1 MSALRYGTGRGRFVG
16 QSLIYPVP
24 IPLDPRQYF
33 GAAVVGEDG
42 QFYYSNGLEWIVP
55 IEDNEILRP
64 AALVPFS
71 VDERTQLRLTT
82 FRSPAGLEQTGI
94 IFEISANG
102 VDFDGALTRIV
113 PGFGNLYQIE
123 FPEDGFGPGD
133 RVLWRAAYT
142 GTGGAQSNFSVPYTQ
157 TFPELISRPAPLTR
171 ENAITGT
178 VRITDFESA
187 AIFGYGYAET
197 QTEFYAPNAIP
208 GVEAPLVSVTHTG
221 GAITT
226 VPIPPLEPAQNYLWR
241 ARYGGRVNASAPVIY
256 SAWSSPR
263 SFFLGA
269 ASLILVYDLTLA
281 TARTIHIPL
290 GGGTV
295 NNPLDVTIDWGDG
308 SSERFTTA
316 GIKPHLYAE
325 SAGPRVTVT
334 ITGRLDWYGTSQSI
348 DQKALVRV
356 ENIGFAMGL
365 TSLRG
370 AFRQTTTALEYITP
384 NIPETV
390 TSFEELFYESSCA
403 ADLRDM
409 DTRNIET
416 LRRIFFRSDGTGPN
430 CANWD
435 VGRVTDVFQAFA
447 NSQMNSPFS
456 LGNWT
461 SLTSMEQMFVQTQG
475 NYYGG
480 RDGRVRFN
488 QPIATWDVS
497 RITSM
502 RLMFGCT
509 ANANVGAIG
518 ADFNQPIIAWD
529 VRAVQNF
536 EGFMGHLGDPG
547 ISQNSHAFNQPL
559 NLWKT
564 SAATNMR
571 RMFALARSFNQDISS
586 WNTANVTTMAGMFRG
601 VSGFHGFNRSL
612 NAWNVSAVT
621 DMSEMFS
628 FCDYNQPLV
637 GWEREGSTLGNV
649 TDMSFMFN
657 GCPFNQP
664 IGNWDVSAVTN
675 FEGMFAT
682 GLTNTRTNYFN
693 QDLSNWDVSS
703 ATNMSFMFGSLGR
716 GSGQVQPFNN
726 GGSPGINGWDVSAVT
741 NMFAMFGR
749 GHNEG
754 IISQFN
760 QPIGAWNVSNVTD
773 MRSMFDA
780 RVSSHVFDQDISSWP
795 LNPNVQLDNFMRDYQ
810 SDGSGRQFSEENYSR
825 LLTSWSNRVA
835 QNSGPF
841 IVNTAFDGRAFNT
854 TNYRP
859 ASRFTNAA
867 DGRAYLVA
875 ARGLS
880 VANALD
886 PDADGAYLFNAST
899 GSYVK
904 SDGWFFL
911 KSGPTWTLFDAMS
924 TEQAVGDAN
933 HPWDVTSWTGVLPGA
948 TILSAGAAWSITG
961 DSPA

>member
-1 MSALRYGTGRGRFVG
+1 MSALRYATGRGRFVG

-24 IPLDPRQYF
+24 IPLDPQQYF

-42 QFYYSNGLEWIVP
+42 QFYYSNGLEWLVP

-64 AALVPFS
+64 SALVPFS

-94 IFEISANG
+94 IFEISTNG

-142 GTGGAQSNFSVPYTQ
+142 GTGGAQSNFSVPYAQ
-157 TFPELISRPAPLTR
+157 TFPDLISRPAPITR

-197 QTEFYAPNAIP
+197 QTAFYAPNATP
-208 GVEAPLVSVTHTG
+208 GVDAPLVTVTHTG

-241 ARYGGRVNASAPVIY
+241 SRYGGRLNASAPVIY

-281 TARTIHIPL
+281 TARTIYIPL

-308 SSERFTTA
+308 STERFTTP

-325 SAGPRVTVT
+325 GAGPRVTVT
-334 ITGRLDWYGTSQSI
+334 ITGRLDWYGTSQAI

-370 AFRQTTTALEYITP
+370 AFRQTTTALDYITP

-509 ANANVGAIG
+509 ASANVGAIG
-518 ADFNQPIIAWD
+518 ADFNQPINAWD
-529 VRAVQNF
+529 VRAVQSF

-559 NLWKT
+559 NLWNT

-628 FCDYNQPLV
+628 FCDYNQPL
-637 GWEREGSTLGNV
+637 GNWDVRSV
-649 TDMSFMFN
+649 TTMRAMFLS
-657 GCPFNQP
+657 GLFNQP
-664 IGNWDVSAVTN
+664 IG
-675 FEGMFAT
+675 
-682 GLTNTRTNYFN
+682 
-693 QDLSNWDVSS
+693 
-703 ATNMSFMFGSLGR
+703 
-716 GSGQVQPFNN
+716 
-726 GGSPGINGWDVSAVT
+726 GWDVSAVT
-741 NMFAMFGR
+741 DMAYMFASASTNQQRAFFDQDIGAWNVSSVTDMEGMFGAV
-749 GHNEG
+749 GAGN
-754 IISQFN
+754 SQRANFNNGGSATIGAWDASRVTNMRAMFRSGDSNSVNSYHRFN
-760 QPIGAWNVSNVTD
+760 QPIGAWNVANVTTMRD
-773 MRSMFDA
+773 MFRGCRQS
-780 RVSSHVFDQDISSWP
+780 FDQDISQWP
-795 LNPNVQLDNFMRDYQ
+795 LRPAGVDLGDFMAIDVERA
-810 SDGSGRQFSEENYSR
+810 FSEANYSR
-825 LLTSWSNRVA
+825 LLTGWANRVA
-835 QNSGPF
+835 AMSGPF
-841 IVNTAFDGRAFNT
+841 NAAVLFEARRFNATAYQPGARFPAAPAARAFLT
-854 TNYRP
+854 TPR
-859 ASRFTNAA
+859 S
-867 DGRAYLVA
+867 
-875 ARGLS
+875 LS
-880 VANALD
+880 VAGAGVPEADGSYPFEVASSVYLKADGWYFLKTGADWMLYD
-886 PDADGAYLFNAST
+886 PDDAPRASGT
-899 GSYVK
+899 G
-904 SDGWFFL
+904 
-911 KSGPTWTLFDAMS
+911 T
-924 TEQAVGDAN
+924 
-933 HPWDVTSWTGVLPGA
+933 HPWSVASWGGILATA
-948 TILSAGAAWSITG
+948 TILIAGAAWTIAG

>member
-1 MSALRYGTGRGRFVG
+1 MSALRYATGRGRFVG
-16 QSLIYPVP
+16 QSLIYPLP
-24 IPLDPRQYF
+24 IPLDAAQYF

-64 AALVPFS
+64 SALVPFS

-94 IFEISANG
+94 IFEISTNG
-102 VDFDGALTRIV
+102 ADFDGAITRIV
-113 PGFGNLYQIE
+113 PGFGNAYQIE
-123 FPEDGFGPGD
+123 FPEDGFSPGD
-133 RVLWRAAYT
+133 RVLWRTAYT
-142 GTGGAQSNFSVPYTQ
+142 GTGGAQSNFSVPYAQ
-157 TFPELISRPAPLTR
+157 TFPELISRPAPITR

-178 VRITDFESA
+178 VRVTDFESA
-187 AIFGYGYAET
+187 AVFGYGYAET
-197 QTEFYAPNAIP
+197 QTEFYAPDATP
-208 GVEAPLVSVTHTG
+208 GVDAPLITVMQTG

-241 ARYGGRVNASAPVIY
+241 SRYGGRLNAAAPILY

-269 ASLILVYDLTLA
+269 ASLILTYDVTLA
-281 TARTIHIPL
+281 TARTIYIPL

-295 NNPLDVTIDWGDG
+295 NNPLDVSIDWGDG
-308 SSERFTTA
+308 TSERFTTF
-316 GIKPHLYAE
+316 GIKPHTYDEGL
-325 SAGPRVTVT
+325 GPRITVT
-334 ITGRLDWYGTSQSI
+334 LTGRMDWYGTSQPI
-348 DQKALVRV
+348 DQAGLVRG

-370 AFRQTTTALEYITP
+370 AFRGTTIALDYITP

-390 TSFEELFYESSCA
+390 TSFEELFLESACA

-416 LRRIFFRSDGTGPN
+416 IRRIFFRSDGTGPN

-475 NYYGG
+475 NYFGG

-488 QPIATWDVS
+488 QPIDIWDVS
-497 RITSM
+497 RITNM

-509 ANANVGAIG
+509 ANANVGGIG
-518 ADFNQPIIAWD
+518 ADFNQPINAWD
-529 VRAVQNF
+529 VRVVQNF
-536 EGFMGHLGDPG
+536 EGFMGHLSNPG
-547 ISQNSHAFNQPL
+547 ISQNTHAFNQPL
-559 NLWKT
+559 NQWNT
-564 SAATNMR
+564 SAAANMT
-571 RMFALARSFNQDISS
+571 RMFALARSFNQDISA

-601 VSGFHGFNRSL
+601 VAGVHGFNRSL
-612 NAWNVSAVT
+612 NAWDVSAVT

-628 FCDYNQPLV
+628 FSLYNQPLA
-637 GWEREGSTLGNV
+637 GWEDEGSTLANV
-649 TDMSFMFN
+649 FDMSFMFN
-657 GCPFNQP
+657 ACPFNQP
-664 IGNWDVSAVTN
+664 IGNWDVSNVTT
-675 FEGMFAT
+675 FEAMFAT
-682 GLTNTRTNYFN
+682 GLTNTRTNYFD
-693 QDLSNWDVSS
+693 QDLSDWDVSS
-703 ATNMSFMFGSLGR
+703 AIIMRHMFGSLGR

-726 GGSPGINGWDVSAVT
+726 GGSPGINTWNVSAVT

-749 GHNEG
+749 GQNEG
-754 IISQFN
+754 IISDFN
-760 QPIGAWNVSNVTD
+760 QPIGNWDVSNVTD
-773 MRSMFDA
+773 MRGMFDA
-780 RVSSHVFDQDISSWP
+780 RTSNHSFDEDISGWN
-795 LNPNVQLDNFMRDYQ
+795 LNPSVQLDGFMRDYQ
-810 SDGSGRQFSEENYSR
+810 SDGAGRQFSEENYSR
-825 LLTSWSNRVA
+825 LLTGWPNRVA

-841 IVNTAFDGRAFNT
+841 IVSTTFEGRSFNATA
-854 TNYRP
+854 YYP

-875 ARGLS
+875 ARALS
-880 VANALD
+880 VVGASD
-886 PDADGAYLFNAST
+886 PDANGSYAFNAAT
-899 GSYVK
+899 GSYVNGN
-904 SDGWFFL
+904 GWFFL
-911 KSGPTWTLFDAMS
+911 KSGPTWTLFDDTSAEQS
-924 TEQAVGDAN
+924 TGDGTHA
-933 HPWDVTSWTGVLPGA
+933 WEVAAWTGVLSGA
-948 TILSAGAAWSITG
+948 TVLNAGAGWTITG
-961 DSPA
+961 DSPT

>member
-16 QSLIYPVP
+16 QSLIYPLP
-24 IPLDPRQYF
+24 IPLDPVEYF

-64 AALVPFS
+64 SALVPFS
-71 VDERTQLRLTT
+71 VDQRTQLRLTT

-94 IFEISANG
+94 IFEISTNSA
-102 VDFDGALTRIV
+102 DFDGALTRIV
-113 PGFGNLYQIE
+113 PGFGNAYQIA

-142 GTGGAQSNFSVPYTQ
+142 GTGGAQSSFSVPYAQ
-157 TFPELISRPAPLTR
+157 TFPELISRPSPLTR

-178 VRITDFESA
+178 VRVTDFETA
-187 AIFGYGYAET
+187 TIFGYGYAET
-197 QTEFYAPNAIP
+197 QTEFYAANATP
-208 GVEAPLVSVTHTG
+208 GTDAPLTTITQTS

-226 VPIPPLEPAQNYLWR
+226 VPIPPLEPASDYLWR
-241 ARYGGRVNASAPVIY
+241 TRYGGRLNAAAPIIY
-256 SAWSSPR
+256 SDWSSPR
-263 SFFLGA
+263 VFFLGA
-269 ASLILVYDLTLA
+269 ASLILTYDLDLA

-290 GGGTV
+290 GGGTI
-295 NNPLDVTIDWGDG
+295 NTPLDVTIAWGDG
-308 SSERFTTA
+308 TSERYTTA
-316 GIKPHLYAE
+316 GIKPHLYTE
-325 SAGPRVTVT
+325 GAGPRVTVT
-334 ITGRLDWYGTSQSI
+334 ITGRLDWYGTSQPV
-348 DQKALVRV
+348 DQAGLVRV

-370 AFRQTTTALEYITP
+370 AFRQTTTALDYITP

-390 TSFEELFYESSCA
+390 TSFEELFFESSCA

-409 DTRNIET
+409 DTRNITT

-435 VGRVTDVFQAFA
+435 VGRVEDVFQAFA
-447 NSQMNSPFS
+447 DSQMNSPFS
-456 LGNWT
+456 LGNWE

-475 NYYGG
+475 NYFGG
-480 RDGRVRFN
+480 RDGRVLFN
-488 QPIATWDVS
+488 QPIASWDVS

-502 RLMFGCT
+502 RLMFGCI
-509 ANANVGAIG
+509 AGANVGGIG
-518 ADFNQPIIAWD
+518 AAFNQPINGWD
-529 VRAVQNF
+529 VRAVQDF
-536 EGFMGHLGDPG
+536 EGFMGHLGNPG
-547 ISQNSHAFNQPL
+547 ISQNTHAFNQPL
-559 NLWKT
+559 NQWNT
-564 SAATNMR
+564 SAATNLT
-571 RMFALARSFNQDISS
+571 RMFALARSFNQDISA
-586 WNTANVTTMAGMFRG
+586 WNTANVTTVAGMFRG
-601 VSGFHGFNRSL
+601 VAGVNGFNRSVA
-612 NAWNVSAVT
+612 AWNVSAII
-621 DMSEMFS
+621 DMREMFS
-628 FCDYNQPLV
+628 FCEYNQPLAN
-637 GWEREGSTLGNV
+637 WERAGSTTGNV

-657 GCPFNQP
+657 ACPFNHP
-664 IGNWDVSAVTN
+664 IGNWNVSSVTS

-682 GLTNTRTNYFN
+682 GLTNARTNFFDQN
-693 QDLSNWDVSS
+693 LSSWDVSS

-716 GSGQVQPFNN
+716 GTGQVQPFNN
-726 GGSPGINGWDVSAVT
+726 GGSAGINSWDVSAVI

-749 GHNEG
+749 GQNEG

-780 RVSSHVFDQDISSWP
+780 RASSHAFDQDISGWP
-795 LNPNVQLDNFMRDYQ
+795 LNPNVRLDNFMRDYQ
-810 SDGSGRQFSEENYSR
+810 SDGAGRQFSEENYSR
-825 LLTSWSNRVA
+825 LLTGWANRVA

-841 IVNTAFDGRAFNT
+841 VVNTTFDGRTFNP

-859 ASRFTNAA
+859 ASRFSNAV

-875 ARGLS
+875 TRGLS
-880 VANALD
+880 VAAASD
-886 PDADGAYLFNAST
+886 PDADGSYLFNAST

-904 SDGWFFL
+904 IDGWFFL

-924 TEQAVGDAN
+924 TEQAIGEAN
-933 HPWDVTSWTGVLPGA
+933 QPWEVLAWTGILSGA
-948 TILSAGAAWSITG
+948 TLLSAGAAWTITG
-961 DSPA
+961 DNAV